1 MKNKILVVIFI
12 AAIGIWKFQDK
23 IFQYEA
29 APTPPIDSVKEKATT
44 PAPSTANTPV
54 TVDLVISDKS
64 FKEQFSQPHNFPKLL
79 EGLNSHFN
87 ANGIEIK
94 PSFSF
99 YEDYSAIPAEKYEA
113 QIVITQAAT
122 LVNLIK
128 EGKEYT
134 PLYYVSPNPTSC
146 YKEVQIISL
155 LDSGIGSVKD
165 IDGKRLILSNLK
177 HPSALAL
184 RRFIEESGINPLNA
198 IIEDDRDRYIS
209 KLTNKEADA
218 AILYT
223 GYLTSKDP
231 AFALS
236 RFLYTTD
243 YKYPC
248 FVMYA
253 TKTVPIDL
261 LERFKTVMED
271 ILKDPEYS
279 KNMLLALGIKN
290 FEPATTESWTVLT
303 NDMKKYVMSEVRA
316 YVPPPPPPT
325 PIEPPP
331 PTPEVVPEPP
341 KEDPKQVE
349 MQQKLEQ
356 QMQQQQ
362 QQIQQQMQQ
371 MQQMQQQIQQQ
382 QLRQQQQQ
390 QQQKP
395 ADGSPQQQLQT
406 PQYN

>member
-1 MKNKILVVIFI
+1 
-12 AAIGIWKFQDK
+12 
-23 IFQYEA
+23 
-29 APTPPIDSVKEKATT
+29 
-44 PAPSTANTPV
+44 
-54 TVDLVISDKS
+54 
-64 FKEQFSQPHNFPKLL
+64 
-79 EGLNSHFN
+79 
-87 ANGIEIK
+87 
-94 PSFSF
+94 
-99 YEDYSAIPAEKYEA
+99 
-113 QIVITQAAT
+113 
-122 LVNLIK
+122 
-128 EGKEYT
+128 
-134 PLYYVSPNPTSC
+134 
-146 YKEVQIISL
+146 
-155 LDSGIGSVKD
+155 
-165 IDGKRLILSNLK
+165 
-177 HPSALAL
+177 
-184 RRFIEESGINPLNA
+184 
-198 IIEDDRDRYIS
+198 
-209 KLTNKEADA
+209 
-218 AILYT
+218 
-223 GYLTSKDP
+223 
-231 AFALS
+231 
-236 RFLYTTD
+236 
-243 YKYPC
+243 
-248 FVMYA
+248 MYA